1 MMSEFDLSI
10 GFVLLFAVGAFGA
23 FYIFMKLNSM
33 DRRMRQ
39 ATRNLNRT
47 IEMLNVVLLKYV
59 NASKA
64 VNYVY
69 NKYHVNSSTELNFQW
84 EQYTDAVR
92 EKERFLR
99 NNDDL
104 EFFNGRLMRI
114 LQQINLY
121 DRKIWLNQTKAL
133 IDENEMTEI
142 RHTLVERRQAIR
154 GHIDEVRE
162 IVQSERDEIDRL
174 MKEHEHYVPEI
185 IEIIKSVDKLCG
197 LNQKDS
203 KR

>member
-1 MMSEFDLSI
+1 
-10 GFVLLFAVGAFGA
+10 
-23 FYIFMKLNSM
+23 
-33 DRRMRQ
+33 
-39 ATRNLNRT
+39 
-47 IEMLNVVLLKYV
+47 MLNVVLLKYV

-84 EQYTDAVR
+84 EQYADAVR

-142 RHTLVERRQAIR
+142 RHALVERRQAIR

-174 MKEHEHYVPEI
+174 MTEHEHYVPEI